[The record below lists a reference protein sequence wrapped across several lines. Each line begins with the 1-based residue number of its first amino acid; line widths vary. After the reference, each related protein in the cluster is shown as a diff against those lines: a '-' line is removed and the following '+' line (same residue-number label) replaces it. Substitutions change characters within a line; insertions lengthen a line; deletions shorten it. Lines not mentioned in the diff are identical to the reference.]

1 MSLQVIPLE
10 INKGT
15 GSSGVVRPAEEPYIL
30 INIVF
35 AGVIL
40 LMMFYSVIFSP
51 DKNTYPVACIHEKIT
66 GQPCESCGLSHSFSL
81 ILRGRIS
88 EAYEWNH
95 NGMRVFIFFF
105 AQLIMRVRFSIE
117 YMKSSR
123 NRSQLILMDS
133 AGSFLMFLLAFMPF
147 ILFIFRWM

>member
-1 MSLQVIPLE
+1 MSLQVIPLG
-10 INKGT
+10 INKGA
-15 GSSGVVRPAEEPYIL
+15 SPDLIRPAEEPYIL

-35 AGVIL
+35 AGLIML
-40 LMMFYSVIFSP
+40 IMFYSVIFSP
-51 DKNTYPVACIHEKIT
+51 DKNSYPVPCIHEKIT

-88 EAYEWNH
+88 EAYVWNH

-105 AQLIMRVRFSIE
+105 AQLIMRIKFSLD
-117 YMKSSR
+117 YMKNTG
-123 NRSQLILMDS
+123 NRKQLILMDS
-133 AGSFLMFLLAFMPF
+133 AGSFLMFLMAFIPF

>member
-1 MSLQVIPLE
+1 M
-10 INKGT
+10 
-15 GSSGVVRPAEEPYIL
+15 GSSGIVRPAEEPYIL

-40 LMMFYSVIFSP
+40 LIMFYSVIFSP

-66 GQPCESCGLSHSFSL
+66 GQACESCGLSHSFSL
-81 ILRGRIS
+81 ILRGRFS

-105 AQLIMRVRFSIE
+105 AQLIMRVKFSVD
-117 YMKSSR
+117 YMKGYVK
-123 NRSQLILMDS
+123 RSQLILMDS
-133 AGSFLMFLLAFMPF
+133 IGSFLLFLLAFMPF